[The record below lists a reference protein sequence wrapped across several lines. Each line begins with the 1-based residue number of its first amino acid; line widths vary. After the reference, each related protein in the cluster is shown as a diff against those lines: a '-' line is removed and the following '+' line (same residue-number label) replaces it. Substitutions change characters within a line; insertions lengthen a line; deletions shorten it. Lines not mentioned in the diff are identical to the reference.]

1 MNKRLPLIIAG
12 CFALFASLSC
22 KKAIQKKEQQMVMN
36 AITNGVWIV
45 EQYIEGP
52 NNISNQFLNY
62 TFQFYQNG
70 MVTANSDS
78 TSATGTWAGN
88 VSDTTIT
95 AQFSL
100 AGNPVKKLNGVW
112 KLKDSGWDYV
122 KAEMTTTAGLCQ
134 LSLVNK

>member
-12 CFALFASLSC
+12 CFSLFASLSC
-22 KKAIQKKEQQMVMN
+22 KKAIEKKEQQMVMD

-45 EQYIEGP
+45 EQYVEGP

-62 TFQFYQNG
+62 TFQFNSNG
-70 MVTANSDS
+70 TVTGKIDS
-78 TSATGTWAGN
+78 TSTSGTWLGN

-95 AQFSL
+95 AQFPS
-100 AGNPVKKLNGVW
+100 AGDPVKKMNGVW

-122 KAEMTTTAGLCQ
+122 KAQMTTANGLCQ
-134 LSLVNK
+134 LSLVKK